1 MLKNVKLRAQKVGLD
16 RDDFELEVQ
25 PIPVRVERSRKERI
39 VELARMVSGENVS
52 DEALCFAKTL
62 LDGEKL

>member
-39 VELARMVSGENVS
+39 VELATVAMTTVIATVLGNVVF
-52 DEALCFAKTL
+52 ALL
-62 LDGEKL
+62 